1 MEMVWG
7 YVFRAV
13 LGRFGSFSVHF
24 AHIVGAR
31 GGAGPRGV
39 PLIGGRGAA
48 WASWRVKSHEKND
61 FFEKL

>member
-1 MEMVWG
+1 MEMMWG

-31 GGAGPRGV
+31 GGAGQRGCPWSGV
-39 PLIGGRGAA
+39 AGLPGRAA
-48 WASWRVKSHEKND
+48 T
-61 FFEKL
+61 

>member
-1 MEMVWG
+1 MGMVWG

-31 GGAGPRGV
+31 GGVGQRKGKE
-39 PLIGGRGAA
+39 
-48 WASWRVKSHEKND
+48 KSINVLAVGTLYLK
-61 FFEKL
+61 

>member
-31 GGAGPRGV
+31 GGAGPRG
-39 PLIGGRGAA
+39 
-48 WASWRVKSHEKND
+48 
-61 FFEKL
+61 